1 MSDAT
6 RRGVYHQQHKPPGAR
21 LHVTCKNCGD
31 FFRNCLSREYIKLAR
46 DTHHNLAMTLGTDCG
61 CKVTNDTKATWHN
74 DCRAAALVRA
84 TTDAVQLRRLVSQ
97 SPPTTR
103 TWAAARWH
111 ACVALDMQCHPGSPR
126 GGNNMHHTPLPWVP
140 GTPCAVQS
148 YMDTHPPPAGG
159 GSGQGGAADAATAPV
174 LPAPLQAT
182 AAALPAAAAAAA
194 AVAVTAPALAPTHA
208 GGAGGGGGAG
218 GAAGARAAAAAP
230 GVATE
235 EEPMFAM
242 EDLKEAA
249 CALLVAAAGAEA
261 VEANVLAAVEVTI
274 GEPDEDHLLT
284 KPADDA
290 AMEELWRS
298 FDDGDYDGMEDLE
311 EVPYTADAAASAAA
325 VDATF
330 FMPVDSLMGD
340 PDGDDLL
347 SW

>member
-1 MSDAT
+1 
-6 RRGVYHQQHKPPGAR
+6 
-21 LHVTCKNCGD
+21 
-31 FFRNCLSREYIKLAR
+31 
-46 DTHHNLAMTLGTDCG
+46 
-61 CKVTNDTKATWHN
+61 
-74 DCRAAALVRA
+74 
-84 TTDAVQLRRLVSQ
+84 
-97 SPPTTR
+97 
-103 TWAAARWH
+103 
-111 ACVALDMQCHPGSPR
+111 
-126 GGNNMHHTPLPWVP
+126 
-140 GTPCAVQS
+140 
-148 YMDTHPPPAGG
+148 MDTHPPAGG
-159 GSGQGGAADAATAPV
+159 GSGGGQGGAAGAAPAPV
-174 LPAPLQAT
+174 LPATRVQAT
-182 AAALPAAAAAAA
+182 AAALPAAAAA

-208 GGAGGGGGAG
+208 SGASGGGGGGGGGGAG
-218 GAAGARAAAAAP
+218 GAAGARAAAP
-230 GVATE
+230 GVAAE

-242 EDLKEAA
+242 EDLEEAA

-325 VDATF
+325 VDANF

-340 PDGDDLL
+340 PDDDDLL